1 MRYRR
6 GKDGVQKGVKI
17 RDRRGKDG
25 VQMGYR
31 RGTEGVQ
38 MEMKTWRSRG
48 RGKRRRRGKRRKAF
62 GAETNAGGGGKVA
75 RRAIGEEGGVHKI
88 TT

>member
-1 MRYRR
+1 
-6 GKDGVQKGVKI
+6 
-17 RDRRGKDG
+17 
-25 VQMGYR
+25 
-31 RGTEGVQ
+31 

-62 GAETNAGGGGKVA
+62 GAETNAGRGGKVA
-75 RRAIGEEGGVHKI
+75 TRRAIGEEGGVYKV

>member
-1 MRYRR
+1 MGYRR

-17 RDRRGKDG
+17 RD
-25 VQMGYR
+25 R

>member
-1 MRYRR
+1 
-6 GKDGVQKGVKI
+6 
-17 RDRRGKDG
+17 
-25 VQMGYR
+25 
-31 RGTEGVQ
+31 

-62 GAETNAGGGGKVA
+62 GAETNAGRGGKVA
-75 RRAIGEEGGVHKI
+75 RRAIGKEGGVHKI

>member
-1 MRYRR
+1 MGYRR

-25 VQMGYR
+25 VQKGYR

-62 GAETNAGGGGKVA
+62 GAETNAERGGKVA
-75 RRAIGEEGGVHKI
+75 RRAIGEGGVHKV

>member
-1 MRYRR
+1 MGYRR
-6 GKDGVQKGVKI
+6 GKDGVQK
-17 RDRRGKDG
+17 
-25 VQMGYR
+25 GYR

-48 RGKRRRRGKRRKAF
+48 RGKRRRGKRRKAF
-62 GAETNAGGGGKVA
+62 GTETNAGGGGKVA

>member
-1 MRYRR
+1 
-6 GKDGVQKGVKI
+6 
-17 RDRRGKDG
+17 
-25 VQMGYR
+25 
-31 RGTEGVQ
+31 

-48 RGKRRRRGKRRKAF
+48 KGKRRRRRKRRKAF
-62 GAETNAGGGGKVA
+62 GAEANAGGGGKVA